1 MSGFFKFLFL
11 CFISSIALCEL
22 GDSGGAFLIEVRGGQ
37 FVPSANDFEKIY
49 SDKSL
54 TPTLGIGI
62 GLQNSF
68 LVARYQEFKT
78 TGESIIDGA
87 DIKGKANWEEIFYSI
102 GLRTYEAKPM
112 YFELAYIVASI
123 KESISTDPPDYP
135 ALNRKFS
142 SEKNEGVALA
152 IGVNFKIVGGL
163 YLAGELH
170 YKFIELKI
178 DNKEKEPKQIGG
190 PGINIGLTLVVQ

>member
-22 GDSGGAFLIEVRGGQ
+22 GDPGGAFLIEVRGGQ

-135 ALNRKFS
+135 ALN
-142 SEKNEGVALA
+142 
-152 IGVNFKIVGGL
+152 
-163 YLAGELH
+163 
-170 YKFIELKI
+170 
-178 DNKEKEPKQIGG
+178 
-190 PGINIGLTLVVQ
+190 